1 MKNTAIAGLIAT
13 AVFASSTL
21 VSADTPVQNIDPA
34 RHPNLAAAQNLS
46 RQAFDKIE
54 DAQRANDWDMSGHAA
69 HPLNLLIEVN
79 RELKAAAEAA
89 NKK

>member
-1 MKNTAIAGLIAT
+1 VKNTAIAGLIAT

-69 HPLNLLIEVN
+69 HALNLLIEVN

>member
-1 MKNTAIAGLIAT
+1 VKNTAIAALIAT
-13 AVFASSTL
+13 AIFVSTL
-21 VSADTPVQNIDPA
+21 VGADVPAQNVDPA

-54 DAQRANDWDMSGHAA
+54 DARRSNDWDMNGHAA
-69 HPLNLLIEVN
+69 RALNLLVEVN
-79 RELKAAAEAA
+79 NELKAAAEAA